1 MARIIFLKIKSDP
14 SQIDRFLAPLKDTMK
29 NVDTIL
35 VAHSHYDHLM
45 DMPYI
50 AKIWA
55 TNATIYGSETM
66 THILASALPSE
77 RLKSLNH
84 AAGSFARP
92 GKWFYV
98 DGGRIRF
105 MALGSEHAPHFLGIK
120 FFKGEYSADLKE
132 LPQKASEWLEGKTF
146 TFLIDFMGEGPK
158 KEAEFRIF
166 YQDAASNPPSGFP
179 PPFARTGDQKRI
191 DLAILCVAGFEQVR
205 NYPESI
211 IQRLSPRFVVLVHWE
226 DFFRPLPSDPKDI
239 QTVAGLD
246 IEEFVGRLRRVMP
259 SDAKFEMPFPGAWL
273 QFVP

>member
-1 MARIIFLKIKSDP
+1 MKIKSDP
-14 SQIDRFLAPLKDTMK
+14 SRIERFIAPLKDSMK
-29 NVDTIL
+29 DVGAIL

-45 DMPYI
+45 DIPYI
-50 AKIWA
+50 AKVWA
-55 TNATIYGSETM
+55 ANAKIYGSLTM

-77 RLKSLNH
+77 RLESLNH
-84 AAGSFARP
+84 AAASFTSP

-105 MALGSEHAPHFLGIK
+105 MAIRSEHAPHFLGIK

-132 LPQKASEWLEGKTF
+132 LPQRASEWLEGKTF

-179 PPFARTGDQKRI
+179 PPFAEVEDQKRI
-191 DLAILCVAGFEQVR
+191 DVAILCVAGFEQVR

-211 IQRLSPRFVVLVHWE
+211 IRRLSPRFVVLVHWE
-226 DFFRPLPSDPKDI
+226 DFFSPLPSNPKDI
-239 QTVAGLD
+239 RTVPGSD
-246 IEEFVGRLRRVMP
+246 IEEFVERLAVVMP
-259 SDAKFEMPFPGAWL
+259 ADAKLEMPFPGAWL
-273 QFVP
+273 QFNP